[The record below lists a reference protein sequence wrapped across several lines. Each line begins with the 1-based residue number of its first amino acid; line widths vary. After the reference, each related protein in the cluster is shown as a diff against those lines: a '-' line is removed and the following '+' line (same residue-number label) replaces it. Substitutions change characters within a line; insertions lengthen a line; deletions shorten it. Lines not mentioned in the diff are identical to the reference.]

1 MSTRYIDLQT
11 DTRIILAVD
20 HGGKHWEIDVTI
32 DPDDDDY
39 GINVDLGR
47 DSVLCT
53 SCAFGWNDKHDNEP
67 KDDEEREECEQC
79 GCTHHADFIGHD
91 SAEG

>member
-1 MSTRYIDLQT
+1 MSKLYIDHQT
-11 DTRIILAVD
+11 DNRIILAVD

-32 DPDDDDY
+32 DPNDDDY
-39 GINVDLGR
+39 GINVDVGR

-53 SCAFGWNDKHDNEP
+53 SCAFGWNEKHENEP
-67 KDDEEREECEQC
+67 QDDDRDEC